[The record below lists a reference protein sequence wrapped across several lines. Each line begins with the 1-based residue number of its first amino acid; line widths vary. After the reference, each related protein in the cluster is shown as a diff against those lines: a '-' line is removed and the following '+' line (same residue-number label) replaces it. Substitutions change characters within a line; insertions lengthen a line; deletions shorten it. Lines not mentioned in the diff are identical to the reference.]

1 MHGGTLCAKEAD
13 TTEFILQE
21 KERPDGGKNGGIGQQ
36 QEGLGKQ
43 PSRFSVSLGHEVNL

>member
-13 TTEFILQE
+13 TTEFILHE
-21 KERPDGGKNGGIGQQ
+21 KDRPDDGNNGSIGQQ

-43 PSRFSVSLGHEVNL
+43 PS